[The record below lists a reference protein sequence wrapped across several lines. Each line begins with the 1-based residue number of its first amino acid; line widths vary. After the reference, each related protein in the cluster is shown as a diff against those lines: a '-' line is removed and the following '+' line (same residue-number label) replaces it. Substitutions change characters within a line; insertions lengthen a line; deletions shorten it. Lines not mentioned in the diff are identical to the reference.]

1 MRVNVVFYNGSGVVR
16 SPRERDVL
24 GLIGPRHFKDV
35 INFVPDAFDYAQW
48 TENKNMS

>member
-35 INFVPDAFDYAQW
+35 IKFVPDASSHAQL
-48 TENKNMS
+48 TENKNRS